1 MSKHAWALVVG
12 VVMIVGGLVMFFAF
26 LDVETPVIGLRQ
38 VGLVLA
44 VLGVIEIVA
53 TAWSMVGSRR
63 TRD

>member
-12 VVMIVGGLVMFFAF
+12 IVMIVGGLVMFFAF
-26 LDVETPVIGLRQ
+26 LEVETPVIGLRQ

-44 VLGVIEIVA
+44 VLGLIEIVA
-53 TAWSMVGSRR
+53 TTWSMVGSRR

>member
-12 VVMIVGGLVMFFAF
+12 VVMIVGGLVIFFAF
-26 LDVETPVIGLRQ
+26 LDVETPVVGLRQ

-53 TAWSMVGSRR
+53 TTWSMVGSRR

>member
-26 LDVETPVIGLRQ
+26 LEVETPVIGLRQ

-44 VLGVIEIVA
+44 VLGLIEIVA
-53 TAWSMVGSRR
+53 TTWSMVGSRR

>member
-1 MSKHAWALVVG
+1 MSKHTWAFVVG

-44 VLGVIEIVA
+44 VLGLIEIVA
-53 TAWSMVGSRR
+53 TTWSMVGSRR